1 MLDLLIPGNTKSG
14 RDRYA
19 KKRRA
24 ETKLLGN
31 GRPKAAGD
39 PLRPYGEQEKLKMC
53 RRHISWAEG
62 LYHAAKRYIMRREAY
77 IIAKKTTLA

>member
-31 GRPKAAGD
+31 G
-39 PLRPYGEQEKLKMC
+39 
-53 RRHISWAEG
+53 
-62 LYHAAKRYIMRREAY
+62 
-77 IIAKKTTLA
+77 